1 MITPI
6 YFYDEMVMKVGKISY
21 IVANDMLSAELCS
34 QLFTIDEFPKYSFCF
49 SWIFPLLF
57 GKFF

>member
-6 YFYDEMVMKVGKISY
+6 YFYDEMVMKVGKISN
-21 IVANDMLSAELCS
+21 IVANDMLSAKLCS
-34 QLFTIDEFPKYSFCF
+34 QLFTFDEFSKYSFSL

>member
-1 MITPI
+1 MITSI

-34 QLFTIDEFPKYSFCF
+34 QLFTFD
-49 SWIFPLLF
+49 
-57 GKFF
+57 